1 MSERHVFIQP
11 GISREA
17 FTTAGIKAT
26 VEDEELTYL
35 VHEHKHDPYGDTPC
49 NDRCTL
55 IKSGIVATNATA
67 VTLLDD
73 AIVGGGD

>member
-26 VEDEELTYL
+26 TEDSDLIYL
-35 VHEHKHDPYGDTPC
+35 VHEHRHDPFGDIPC
-49 NDRCTL
+49 NDRCTV

-67 VTLLDD
+67 ITLLDD
-73 AIVGGGD
+73 ALATSDD